1 MSNKTNG
8 HEKTEDQKRRDEFAA
23 AALIALIIKNPNP
36 ESNIASCTSLAYQ
49 FSNSMLLASKSR
61 H

>member
-1 MSNKTNG
+1 MNG
-8 HEKTEDQKRRDEFAA
+8 NGKGTEKTDEQKRRDEFAR
-23 AALIALIIKNPNP
+23 AALIALIIKTPNP
-36 ESNIASCTSLAYQ
+36 EANMASCTSLAYQ